1 MITVVIVED
10 EYRTREGVGK
20 LIEKLDLGFSVAG
33 MAENGYDGLKL
44 IQAAEPDVVI
54 TDIQMPKMDGLEMI
68 EKAKKIGFEGPYIM
82 LSSYGTFEYAQKA
95 IRLGVK
101 DYLLKPITI
110 SAIRE
115 LLLKLKGELEE
126 KTEEKAGGE
135 SGMEYSG
142 VVEEMIKV
150 IQMDYGKHLSL
161 DYFADKYK
169 FSVQY
174 LSNLFSRETG
184 MTFSNFIKK
193 VRMEKAKE
201 LICTTDYKIYEIAC
215 LVGYPDQK
223 YFSKVFREYCDVTPK
238 QYALQSNLKKR

>member
-1 MITVVIVED
+1 
-10 EYRTREGVGK
+10 
-20 LIEKLDLGFSVAG
+20 

-44 IQAAEPDVVI
+44 IQAAEPDLVI

-68 EKAKKIGFEGPYIM
+68 EKAKRIGFEGPYIM

>member
-1 MITVVIVED
+1 MITIVIVED
-10 EYRTREGVGK
+10 EYRTREGIGK
-20 LIEKLDLGFSVAG
+20 LIEKLDLGFTVVG
-33 MAENGYDGLKL
+33 MAENGYDGLKM
-44 IQAAEPDVVI
+44 IQATEPDLVI

-68 EKAKKIGFEGPYIM
+68 EKAREIGFEGPYVM
-82 LSSYGTFEYAQKA
+82 LSSYGTIEYAQRA

-115 LLLKLKGELEE
+115 LLTKIKEEMNGETQEE
-126 KTEEKAGGE
+126 DYSA
-135 SGMEYSG
+135 YSG

-150 IQMDYGKHLSL
+150 IQVDYGKHLSL
-161 DYFADKYK
+161 DNFADKYK

-184 MTFSNFIKK
+184 MTFSNYVKK

-201 LICTTDYKIYEIAC
+201 LIRTTDYKIYEIAC

-223 YFSKVFREYCDVTPK
+223 YFSKVFREYCDVNPK
-238 QYALQSNLKKR
+238 QYALQSNLKKE